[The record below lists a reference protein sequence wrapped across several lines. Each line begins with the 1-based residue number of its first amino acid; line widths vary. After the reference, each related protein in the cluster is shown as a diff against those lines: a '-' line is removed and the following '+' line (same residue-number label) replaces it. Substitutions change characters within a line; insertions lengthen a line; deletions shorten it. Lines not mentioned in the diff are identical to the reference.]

1 MNRPFS
7 IRAVLPHEVQQLQQL
22 SMTTFTDAF
31 AAQNNEEDMK
41 QYLSHAFA
49 IDRLTK
55 ELNDKECEFYFIE
68 NEKDKAGYIK
78 LNKKCKCAL
87 ATHQPA
93 VELERI
99 YILHP
104 YQKNGLGQQL
114 LNFALQWALQQ
125 NARTLCLGVWEHN
138 VRAINFYERNGFG
151 RYGSHI
157 FMLGTDPQTDLLMA
171 RPL

>member
-1 MNRPFS
+1 MSKPFT
-7 IRAVLPHEVQQLQQL
+7 IRAVLPYEVQQLQQL
-22 SMTTFTDAF
+22 SITTFTDAF
-31 AAQNNEEDMK
+31 AAQNKEEDMA
-41 QYLSHAFA
+41 QYLNIAFA
-49 IDRLTK
+49 IDRLTE

-68 NEKDKAGYIK
+68 KEENKAGYIK
-78 LNKKCKCAL
+78 LNKKCKCAIE
-87 ATHQPA
+87 THQPA

-114 LNFALQWALQQ
+114 LNFALQWGRKRSAH
-125 NARTLCLGVWEHN
+125 TLCLGVWEHN
-138 VRAINFYERNGFG
+138 VRAISFYERNGFS

-171 RPL
+171 HPL